1 MHFSRHLLLAPLLL
15 AGSLGAA
22 WAAPLP
28 VVATFSILGDLAH
41 QVGGDHV
48 QVTTLVGADGDAHVY
63 QPTPQDI
70 RRVAQAKV
78 LLSNGLG
85 FEGWLDRLGD
95 SAGFKGERIVASQGI
110 HAQSMQEEE
119 EGHGHDDHAQ
129 AAHDGHG
136 HSITDPHAWNNPAN
150 VLIYIDNI
158 AKGLSQA
165 DPANAADYQANA
177 ARYKQ
182 QLTSAA
188 AAFTAR
194 FAALPAERRIA
205 ITSHDAFGYLAQ
217 AFHLTLLSPQGLSTD
232 AEPSAAQV
240 AQLIRQIRQQK
251 APALFV
257 ENISDPRLMEQIA
270 RETGTR
276 IGGKLYSDALSGP
289 QGDAPTYLA
298 MMQHNLSTLLKALEP

>member
-1 MHFSRHLLLAPLLL
+1 MHLSRRLLLAPLLL
-15 AGSLGAA
+15 VVGLTTAS
-22 WAAPLP
+22 AAPLP
-28 VVATFSILGDLAH
+28 VVTTFSILGDLAR
-41 QVGGDHV
+41 QVGGDHIS
-48 QVTTLVGADGDAHVY
+48 VTTLVGPDGDAHVY
-63 QPTPQDI
+63 QPTPQDV

-110 HAQSMQEEE
+110 HSRQMTEAEA
-119 EGHGHDDHAQ
+119 DDHAG
-129 AAHDGHG
+129 HDHDHG
-136 HSITDPHAWNNPAN
+136 ITDPHAWNDPAN
-150 VLIYIDNI
+150 VLVYVDNI

-177 ARYKQ
+177 TRYKQ
-182 QLTSAA
+182 QVTAA
-188 AAFTAR
+188 EAGFKAR

-205 ITSHDAFGYLAQ
+205 ITSHDAFGYLAH
-217 AFHLTLLSPQGLSTD
+217 AFQLTLLSPQGLSTD

-251 APALFV
+251 VPALFV

-270 RETGTR
+270 RETGTH
-276 IGGKLYSDALSGP
+276 IGGKLYSDALSGAD
-289 QGDAPTYLA
+289 GDASTYLA
-298 MMQHNLSTLLKALEP
+298 MMRHNLSTLLKALEP